1 MSWIKKITKC
11 FQLVWICIFLLF
23 FTSSYIYAGD
33 KKKLE
38 IHIGDKD
45 SVLIGH
51 SSGRILYSKNAK
63 KLLVPASTLKI
74 ITSLAA
80 LDRLGPDFRFET
92 EVYQDSEENLKIKGY
107 GDPLLISEVVEEI
120 STNVANRIKTYNHLI
135 LDDTYFKQP
144 LVIPGITSSWQP
156 YDAPNGALCV
166 NFNTVYFKRK
176 RNGRYVSAEPQT
188 PLLPYVL
195 KRIQKSKLK
204 KGRIIFSQE
213 RKDITLYAGHLFQYF
228 FNQSGITMKGDIRIG
243 EVNRDTDRLV
253 YTYTTRFTLE
263 ESISKLMKH
272 SNNFMANQILITA
285 GATAFGEPGNLEKAV
300 KIVKAYAKEK
310 LKIDDIKIVEGSG
323 ISRDNKVSA
332 DMLFKAL
339 MVFKPYAHL
348 LKYED
353 GIYYKTGTLK
363 GISSRAGYIE
373 HSNGNLYPFVVILNS
388 PLKSAVHFM
397 KRIRRIVENSKSLY

>member
-1 MSWIKKITKC
+1 MSWNKKSTKYSRMC
-11 FQLVWICIFLLF
+11 WVCILLLLF
-23 FTSSYIYAGD
+23 TSPYIYAGD

-38 IHIGDKD
+38 EHIGDKD

-51 SSGRILYSKNAK
+51 SSGKILYSKNAK
-63 KLLVPASTLKI
+63 RLLIPASTLKI

-80 LDRLGPDFRFET
+80 LDRLGPDFRFKT
-92 EVYQDSEENLKIKGY
+92 EVYQDSEGNLKIKGY

-120 STNVANRIKTYNHLI
+120 STNLATRIKTYNHLI

-166 NFNTVYFKRK
+166 NFNTVYFKKK
-176 RNGRYVSAEPQT
+176 RNGKYVSAEPQT
-188 PLLPYVL
+188 PLLPYVM
-195 KRIQKSKLK
+195 KRVKKSKLK

-228 FNQSGITMKGDIRIG
+228 FNQSGITGEGDIRIG
-243 EVNRDTDRLV
+243 EVNQSTDRLV
-253 YTYTTRFTLE
+253 YIYTSRFTLE

-272 SNNFMANQILITA
+272 SNNFMANQILISA
-285 GATAFGEPGNLEKAV
+285 GAKAFGEPGNLDKAV
-300 KIVKAYAKEK
+300 KLVKAYAKEK
-310 LKIDDIKIVEGSG
+310 LNIDDIQIVEASG

-332 DMLFKAL
+332 HMLFQAL
-339 MVFKPYAHL
+339 MVFKPFAHL

-373 HSNGNLYPFVVILNS
+373 HSNGKLYPFVVILNTKGKAS
-388 PLKSAVHFM
+388 TRFM
-397 KRIRRIVENSKSLY
+397 KRIQGIVEDSNNG

>member
-1 MSWIKKITKC
+1 MKC
-11 FQLVWICIFLLF
+11 FLIGLVCILLLL

-80 LDRLGPDFRFET
+80 LDRLGPDFRFKT

-188 PLLPYVL
+188 PLLLYVL

-373 HSNGNLYPFVVILNS
+373 HSNRKLYPFVVILNS

-397 KRIRRIVENSKSLY
+397 KRIRRIVENSK

>member
-1 MSWIKKITKC
+1 MEW
-11 FQLVWICIFLLF
+11 VCIFLLF
-23 FTSSYIYAGD
+23 FTSSYIDAGD
-33 KKKLE
+33 KQNIE
-38 IHIGDKD
+38 RHIGDKD

-51 SSGRILYSKNAK
+51 SSGKILYSKNAK
-63 KLLVPASTLKI
+63 KLLIPASTLKI
-74 ITSLAA
+74 LTSLAA
-80 LDRLGPDFRFET
+80 LDRLGPDFRFKT

-166 NFNTVYFKRK
+166 NFNTVHFKRK
-176 RNGRYVSAEPQT
+176 RNGQYVSAEPQT

-195 KRIQKSKLK
+195 KRIKKSKLK

-228 FNQSGITMKGDIRIG
+228 FNQAGITGKGDIRIG
-243 EVNRDTDRLV
+243 EVKRDSDRLV
-253 YTYTTRFTLE
+253 YTYTSRFTLDK
-263 ESISKLMKH
+263 SISKLMEH

-285 GATAFGEPGNLEKAV
+285 GATAFGEPGNLDKAV
-300 KIVKAYAKEK
+300 KLVKAYAKEH
-310 LKIDDIKIVEGSG
+310 LEIDDIQIVEGSG

-353 GIYYKTGTLK
+353 GIYYKTGTLL

-373 HSNGNLYPFVVILNS
+373 HSNGKLYPFVVILNS
-388 PLKSAVHFM
+388 KGKASARFM
-397 KRIRRIVENSKSLY
+397 KRIRRIVENSK

>member
-1 MSWIKKITKC
+1 M
-11 FQLVWICIFLLF
+11 
-23 FTSSYIYAGD
+23 
-33 KKKLE
+33 
-38 IHIGDKD
+38 
-45 SVLIGH
+45 LIGH

>member
-1 MSWIKKITKC
+1 MGL
-11 FQLVWICIFLLF
+11 FYFFLLL

-33 KKKLE
+33 KQKLGQ
-38 IHIGDKD
+38 HIGSKD

-51 SSGRILYSKNAK
+51 SSGKILYSKNAK

-80 LDRLGPDFRFET
+80 LDRLGPEFRFKT
-92 EVYQDSEENLKIKGY
+92 EFYQDAEGNLKIRGY
-107 GDPLLISEVVEEI
+107 GDPLLISEVVQEI
-120 STNVANRIKTYNHLI
+120 ATNLANQIKTYNHLI

-144 LVIPGITSSWQP
+144 LTIPGITSSWQP

-176 RNGRYVSAEPQT
+176 RNGKYVSAEPQT

-228 FNQSGITMKGDIRIG
+228 FNQAGITGKGDIRIG
-243 EVNRDTDRLV
+243 EVKRESDRLE
-253 YTYTTRFTLE
+253 YTYTSRFTLDQ
-263 ESISKLMKH
+263 STSKLMEH

-285 GATAFGEPGNLEKAV
+285 GAIAYGKPGNLDKAV
-300 KIVKAYAKEK
+300 KLVKAYAKEK
-310 LKIDDIKIVEGSG
+310 LQIDNIHIVEGSG
-323 ISRDNKVSA
+323 ISRDNKISA
-332 DMLFKAL
+332 EMLFQAL
-339 MVFKPYAHL
+339 LAFKPYAHL

-353 GIYYKTGTLK
+353 GIYYKTGTLL

-373 HSNGNLYPFVVILNS
+373 HTNGKLYPFVVILNS
-388 PLKSAVHFM
+388 KGKASARFM
-397 KRIRRIVENSKSLY
+397 KWIRRIVENSK

>member
-1 MSWIKKITKC
+1 MKC
-11 FQLVWICIFLLF
+11 FLIGLVCILLLL

-188 PLLPYVL
+188 PLLLYVL

-373 HSNGNLYPFVVILNS
+373 HSNRKLYPFVVILNS

-397 KRIRRIVENSKSLY
+397 KRIRRIVENSK

>member
-1 MSWIKKITKC
+1 MGW
-11 FQLVWICIFLLF
+11 VCIFLLL

-51 SSGRILYSKNAK
+51 SSGKILYSKNAK

-80 LDRLGPDFRFET
+80 LDRLGQDFRFKT
-92 EVYQDSEENLKIKGY
+92 EFYQDSEENLKIKGY

-120 STNVANRIKTYNHLI
+120 ATNLANRIKAYNHLI

-166 NFNTVYFKRK
+166 NFNTVYFKK
-176 RNGRYVSAEPQT
+176 NRNGRYVSAEPQS

-195 KRIQKSKLK
+195 KRIKKSKLK

-228 FNQSGITMKGDIRIG
+228 FYQVGITGKGDIRIG
-243 EVNRDTDRLV
+243 EVNHDTDRLV

-285 GATAFGEPGNLEKAV
+285 GATAFGKPGNLNKAV
-300 KIVKAYAKEK
+300 KLVKAYAKEN
-310 LKIDDIKIVEGSG
+310 LKIDDIHVVEGSG

-373 HSNGNLYPFVVILNS
+373 HSNGKLYPFVVILNS

-397 KRIRRIVENSKSLY
+397 KRIRRIVENSK

>member
-1 MSWIKKITKC
+1 MSLNKENIKC
-11 FQLVWICIFLLF
+11 FYLGLSCILLLF
-23 FTSSYIYAGD
+23 FTSSYIHAGD
-33 KKKLE
+33 KQKLE
-38 IHIGDKD
+38 KHIGDKD
-45 SVLIGH
+45 SVLIGN
-51 SSGRILYSKNAK
+51 SSGKILYSKNAK

-74 ITSLAA
+74 LTSLAA
-80 LDRLGPDFRFET
+80 LDRLGPDFRFKT
-92 EVYQDSEENLKIKGY
+92 EFYQDSEENLKIKGY

-120 STNVANRIKTYNHLI
+120 SQNLANRIKTYTHLI

-166 NFNTVYFKRK
+166 NFNTVYFKRMQ
-176 RNGRYVSAEPQT
+176 NGTYVSAEPQT

-195 KRIQKSKLK
+195 ERIKKSKLK
-204 KGRIIFSQE
+204 KGRVIFSQE

-228 FNQSGITMKGDIRIG
+228 FNQAGITGKGNIRIG
-243 EVNRDTDRLV
+243 EVNHAGDRLV
-253 YTYTTRFTLE
+253 YTHTSRFTLE
-263 ESISKLMKH
+263 ESISKLMEH

-285 GATAFGEPGNLEKAV
+285 GATAFGEPGNLDKAV
-300 KIVKAYAKEK
+300 KLVKAYAKEH
-310 LKIDDIKIVEGSG
+310 LKIDDIQIVEGSG

-339 MVFKPYAHL
+339 MIFKPHAHL

-353 GIYYKTGTLK
+353 GIYYKTGTLL

-373 HSNGNLYPFVVILNS
+373 HSNGKLYPFVVILNS

-397 KRIRRIVENSKSLY
+397 KRIRRIVESSK

>member
-1 MSWIKKITKC
+1 MKKKC
-11 FQLVWICIFLLF
+11 FHLVLFYFFLLF
-23 FTSSYIYAGD
+23 FTSSSVHAGD
-33 KKKLE
+33 KQTLE
-38 IHIGDKD
+38 KHIGDKD

-51 SSGRILYSKNAK
+51 SSGKILYSKNAK

-80 LDRLGPDFRFET
+80 LDRLGPDFRFKT
-92 EVYQDSEENLKIKGY
+92 EFYQDLEGNLKIKGY

-120 STNVANRIKTYNHLI
+120 STNLANRIKTYNDLI

-144 LVIPGITSSWQP
+144 LAIPGITSSWQP

-176 RNGRYVSAEPQT
+176 RNGKYVSAEPQT

-228 FNQSGITMKGDIRIG
+228 FNQAGITGKGNIRIG
-243 EVNRDTDRLV
+243 EVNQATDRLV
-253 YTYTTRFTLE
+253 YTHTPRFTLE
-263 ESISKLMKH
+263 VLISKLMKH

-285 GATAFGEPGNLEKAV
+285 GAAAFGEPGNLDKAV
-300 KIVKAYAKEK
+300 KLAKAYAKEQ
-310 LKIDDIKIVEGSG
+310 LQIDDIQIVEGSG
-323 ISRDNKVSA
+323 ISRNNEVSA

-353 GIYYKTGTLK
+353 GIYYKTGTLY
-363 GISSRAGYIE
+363 GVSSRAGYIE
-373 HSNGNLYPFVVILNS
+373 HSNGRLYPFVVILNS
-388 PLKSAVHFM
+388 KGKTSARFM
-397 KRIRRIVENSKSLY
+397 KRIRRIVENTK

>member
-1 MSWIKKITKC
+1 MKC
-11 FQLVWICIFLLF
+11 FLIGLVCILLLL

-80 LDRLGPDFRFET
+80 LDRLGPDFRFKT
-92 EVYQDSEENLKIKGY
+92 EFYQDSEKNLKIKGY

-120 STNVANRIKTYNHLI
+120 STNLASRIKTYNHLI

-188 PLLPYVL
+188 PLLLYVL

-373 HSNGNLYPFVVILNS
+373 HSNRKLYPFVVILNS

-397 KRIRRIVENSKSLY
+397 KRIRRIVENSK